1 MLTPQEVSERA
12 FPKASFGG
20 YNMAQVDEFLD
31 VLTEDYSALYSENAV
46 LKSKMKVLVE
56 KVEEYRST
64 EEAMRKALMAAQR
77 MADDLVKEAEQK
89 RAQILEEAEAEAGR
103 KVEAIRQE
111 EEAERFR
118 LESAQKETASYVAQV
133 RALHAKAAEY
143 LDQLSQLTPPAPSP
157 ARWRRPSPTSTTA
170 SSAWW
175 PRPWPRRPP
184 RTRRP
189 ARRSPSRRTRA
200 NPRKRTARRRTWAIP
215 PASTSGSSSSAGT
228 TRSNK
233 SGYQVKTA
241 ASNAGGCLFVFICIS
256 GSPPPPARHSGCY
269 RWPASS
275 QAPYPS
281 PRRVRQGSLS
291 PLLLLSHLHPLRWA
305 ANGGP
310 AVGQGPLFYLNF
322 RLSATA
328 SSSQRLL

>member
-56 KVEEYRST
+56 KVE
-64 EEAMRKALMAAQR
+64 KALMAAQR

-111 EEAERFR
+111 AEAERFR

-157 ARWRRPSPTSTTA
+157 AENQEEKVEETVSDIDDSVQRLVAQAMAEAAAENEKARQAEAAQEGENQNSPKDDDEEEDLSD
-170 SSAWW
+170 
-175 PRPWPRRPP
+175 
-184 RTRRP
+184 
-189 ARRSPSRRTRA
+189 
-200 NPRKRTARRRTWAIP
+200 
-215 PASTSGSSSSAGT
+215 T
-228 TRSNK
+228 TRIDFGELQFGRDYEIK
-233 SGYQVKTA
+233 
-241 ASNAGGCLFVFICIS
+241 
-256 GSPPPPARHSGCY
+256 
-269 RWPASS
+269 
-275 QAPYPS
+275 
-281 PRRVRQGSLS
+281 
-291 PLLLLSHLHPLRWA
+291 
-305 ANGGP
+305 
-310 AVGQGPLFYLNF
+310 
-322 RLSATA
+322 
-328 SSSQRLL
+328 